1 MHRGKNV
8 EGGRIHRA
16 LSVLIPTTLQ
26 AQASKALRLQSERTI
41 SRRLVYNLELR
52 AVGVPSPPPPKKKK
66 TQGNLMEAT
75 VTKRQYNDKKDS
87 FCNLMEIG
95 TISSL

>member
-52 AVGVPSPPPPKKKK
+52 AVGV
-66 TQGNLMEAT
+66 GGGGGRRRGGGGGGGGGG
-75 VTKRQYNDKKDS
+75 RQYNDKKDS

>member
-8 EGGRIHRA
+8 GGGRIHRA

-26 AQASKALRLQSERTI
+26 APASKALRLKSERTT
-41 SRRLVYNLELR
+41 SRRLVYNPELR
-52 AVGVPSPPPPKKKK
+52 LVRSPQKN

-75 VTKRQYNDKKDS
+75 VTKRQYNDEKHR
-87 FCNLMEIG
+87 FCSLTEIG
-95 TISSL
+95 TISAL